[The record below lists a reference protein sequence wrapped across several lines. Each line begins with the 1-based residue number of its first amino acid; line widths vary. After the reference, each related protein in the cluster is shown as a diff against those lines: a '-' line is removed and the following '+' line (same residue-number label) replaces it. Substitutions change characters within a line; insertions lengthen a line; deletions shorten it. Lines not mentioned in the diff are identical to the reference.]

1 MLTISKPLSA
11 GQAQTY
17 HQKEFTAKEQNYWSQ
32 RGIIAGEWQGR
43 LAGQFGLAGIVSAED
58 FAKLSQGQHP
68 QTGEQLV
75 RQRASYE
82 YQDADGKTIKTM
94 EHRAGW
100 DATFSAPKSVSLTAL
115 VGGDERVRE
124 AHRESVRVALDQ
136 LEHYTQA
143 RIGGNH
149 PPETTGKFIAAKFEH
164 DTARPVDG
172 YVAPQLHTH
181 AVVFNVTERDNGQPR
196 AIQPQSLFASQQFA
210 TAVYQSE
217 LTYKLRQLGYEITAG
232 RSGAPEIKGYTQEY
246 LDASSPRS
254 QQIREYLE
262 RTGRSG
268 KESAEIAA
276 HSTRDRKEIH
286 SPGEVMAAHRKLA
299 ADFGHQAEA
308 VVRAARE
315 RSQHREKPVNSLER
329 VRESLTFSRDKNFER
344 EAVVDERVLIRDGL
358 RRGMGEITHAQ
369 VRANLEARL
378 ASGEFQIVERPRGV
392 PGRQFTTA
400 KTIEAEHEIL
410 RRMREGQNHVEPVLS
425 RPQAI
430 TVADQHPHLNRAQ
443 KSVVE
448 DVLSSPDR
456 IQGIQGFAGAGKTT
470 TLTAIRGAA
479 ESQGYQVEGF
489 APTSRAARQLNEA
502 GIEAGTLQGFLART
516 AYSELERKHFYLVD
530 ESSLASTNQIRE
542 FLSRLGPHDR
552 VLLIG
557 DIRQHQGVEA
567 GRPFEQLQEAGMHTA
582 KLDEIVRQQDPALK
596 SAVEM
601 LATGQVSAALDA
613 LQQQGRVKEIP
624 NAEDRVR
631 AIAKCYLESPENTLI
646 VSPDNASR
654 QELNAA
660 VRQELKATG
669 TIAPEDHRFLVLV
682 QRQDLTGAERSW
694 ASHYE
699 MNDVVRYARGSK
711 AIGIA
716 ATAYA
721 SVVAIDPAANQLTV
735 EKTNQELATYD
746 PRRLTGVS
754 VYQEI
759 DREFSVGDRIQ
770 FTAPDKSLG
779 VANRDLATIQ
789 AIHPDGRLSA
799 RLDNNR
805 QIEFNVGE
813 HRHFDHGYAVTS
825 HSSQGFTAERVLV
838 HADTSVHPDL
848 LNSRFGY
855 VSISRASHEATL
867 FTDDMAKLGP
877 QLGADVS
884 KTSALEINQ
893 PSSIG
898 LGIGIGALI
907 RCQPF
912 KVEKSRWCQN
922 DDHPGELRPYPA
934 PKSSTS

>member
-43 LAGQFGLAGIVSAED
+43 LAEQFGLAGTVSAED

-82 YQDADGKTIKTM
+82 YQDADGKTIRTM

-149 PPETTGKFIAAKFEH
+149 PPETTGRFIAAKFEH

-196 AIQPQSLFASQQFA
+196 AVQPQSLFASQQFA
-210 TAVYQSE
+210 TAIYQSE

-254 QQIREYLE
+254 QQIRDYLE

-268 KESAEIAA
+268 KEAAEIAA

-286 SPGEVMAAHRKLA
+286 SPREVMAAHRKLA
-299 ADFGHQAEA
+299 ADFGHQADA

-315 RSQHREKPVNSLER
+315 RSHHQEKPVNSLDR

-344 EAVVDERVLIRDGL
+344 EAVVDERALIRDGL

-369 VRANLEARL
+369 VRANLDDRL
-378 ASGEFQIVERPRGV
+378 ASGEFKIVDRPQSI
-392 PGRQFTTA
+392 PGRHFTTA
-400 KTIEAEHEIL
+400 KTIEAEREVL
-410 RRMREGQNHVEPVLS
+410 RRMRDGQNQVEPVLS

-430 TVADQHPHLNRAQ
+430 AVADHHQNLNRAQ

-448 DVLSSPDR
+448 DVLSAPDR

-470 TLTAIRGAA
+470 TLTAIRAAA

-489 APTSRAARQLNEA
+489 APTSRATRQLNEA
-502 GIEAGTLQGFLART
+502 GIEAGTLQGFLARGQNT
-516 AYSELERKHFYLVD
+516 ERNPEQKRLFLID
-530 ESSLASTNQIRE
+530 ESSLASTNQMCD
-542 FLSRLGPHDR
+542 FLTRLAPFDR
-552 VLLIG
+552 VVLLG

-567 GRPFEQLQEAGMHTA
+567 GRPFEQLQDAGMRTA
-582 KLDEIVRQQDPALK
+582 RLDEIVRQQDPALK
-596 SAVEM
+596 STVEL

-613 LQQQGRVKEIP
+613 LQEQGRVKEIP
-624 NAEDRVR
+624 NAEERIR
-631 AIAKCYLESPENTLI
+631 AIAKSYIESPENTLI

-654 QELNAA
+654 RELNVA
-660 VRQELKATG
+660 VREELKATG
-669 TIAPEDHRFLVLV
+669 ALAPEDYTFRVLV
-682 QRQDLTGAERSW
+682 QRQDMTGAERSW

-699 MNDVVRYARGSK
+699 IDDVVRYTRGSK
-711 AIGIA
+711 AIGIEA
-716 ATAYA
+716 AAY
-721 SVVAIDPAANQLTV
+721 STVVAINPAANQLTV
-735 EKTNQELATYD
+735 EKANRELATYD
-746 PRRLTGVS
+746 PHRLIGVS

-759 DREFSVGDRIQ
+759 QREFSVGDRIQ

-779 VANRDLATIQ
+779 VANRDMAAIE
-789 AIHPDGRLSA
+789 AIHPDGRLSV
-799 RLDNNR
+799 RLDNDR
-805 QIEFNVGE
+805 RIEFNPNE
-813 HRHFDHGYAVTS
+813 HRHLDHGYAVTS
-825 HSSQGFTAERVLV
+825 HSAQGLTAERVLV

-867 FTDDMAKLGP
+867 FTDNMAKLGP

-884 KTSALEINQ
+884 KTSALEITQ
-893 PSSIG
+893 ASSIAQ
-898 LGIGIGALI
+898 GIGIRI
-907 RCQPF
+907 
-912 KVEKSRWCQN
+912 
-922 DDHPGELRPYPA
+922 
-934 PKSSTS
+934 

>member
-17 HQKEFTAKEQNYWSQ
+17 HQKEFTSKEQNYWSQ
-32 RGIIAGEWQGR
+32 RGEIAGEWQGR
-43 LAGQFGLAGIVSAED
+43 LAHQFGLAGAVSAED

-82 YQDADGKTIKTM
+82 YKDADGKTIKTM

-124 AHRESVRVALDQ
+124 AHRDSVRVALDQ

-196 AIQPQSLFASQQFA
+196 AVQPQSLFASQQFA
-210 TAVYQSE
+210 TAIYQSE
-217 LTYKLRQLGYEITAG
+217 LTYRLRQLGYEITTG
-232 RSGAPEIKGYTQEY
+232 RSGAPEIKGYTQAY

-262 RTGRSG
+262 RTGLSG
-268 KESAEIAA
+268 KEAAEIAA

-286 SPGEVMAAHRKLA
+286 SQGDVMAAHRKLA
-299 ADFGHQAEA
+299 SEYGHQAEV

-315 RSQHREKPVNSLER
+315 RSQNQEKTVNLFER

-344 EAVVDERVLIRDGL
+344 EAVVDERALIRDGL
-358 RRGMGEITHAQ
+358 RRGMGEITHGQ
-369 VRANLEARL
+369 VRANLDTRL
-378 ASGEFQIVERPRGV
+378 ASGEFRIVERSRGI
-392 PGRQFTTA
+392 PSRQFTTA

-410 RRMREGQNHVEPVLS
+410 QRMRAGQNHMEPVLS

-430 TVADQHPHLNRAQ
+430 AVADHHPHLNHAQ
-443 KSVVE
+443 KTVVE

-456 IQGIQGFAGAGKTT
+456 IQGVQGFAGAGKTT
-470 TLTAIRGAA
+470 TLAVIRSAA

-502 GIEAGTLQGFLART
+502 GVHAGTLQGFLARG
-516 AYSELERKHFYLVD
+516 SNPDVHEQKHFYFID
-530 ESSLASTNQIRE
+530 ESSLASTNQMRE
-542 FLSRLGPHDR
+542 FLARIGPNDDDR

-567 GRPFEQLQEAGMHTA
+567 GRPFEQLQEAGMRTA
-582 KLDEIVRQQDPALK
+582 KLDEIVRQKDPALK
-596 SAVEM
+596 SAVEL

-613 LQQQGRVKEIP
+613 LQQQGRVQEIP
-624 NAEDRVR
+624 NREDRVR
-631 AIAKCYLESPENTLI
+631 TVAKSYVESPENTLI

-654 QELNAA
+654 RELNIA
-660 VRQELKATG
+660 VRQQLKANG
-669 TIAPEDHRFLVLV
+669 PLALEDHEFGVLV
-682 QRQDLTGAERSW
+682 QRQDMTGADRSW

-699 MNDVVRYARGSK
+699 INNIVRYARGSK
-711 AIGIA
+711 AIGIGPA
-716 ATAYA
+716 AYA
-721 SVVAIDPAANQLTV
+721 SVVAIDPAANLLTV
-735 EKTNQELATYD
+735 EKGAGELATYD
-746 PRRLTGVS
+746 PRRLTGVC
-754 VYQEI
+754 VYREME
-759 DREFSVGDRIQ
+759 REFSVGDRIQ
-770 FTAPDKSLG
+770 FTAPDKALG
-779 VANRDLATIQ
+779 VANRELAIIDSI
-789 AIHPDGRLSA
+789 APDGLVTA
-799 RLDNNR
+799 HLDNNR
-805 QIEFNVGE
+805 EIEFNAND

-825 HSSQGFTAERVLV
+825 HSAQGLTAERVLV

-848 LNSRFGY
+848 LNSRFAY

-867 FTDDMAKLGP
+867 FTDDIAKLGP
-877 QLGADVS
+877 QLGAEVS
-884 KTSALEINQ
+884 KASALETSQ
-893 PSSIG
+893 ASSVGQGIG
-898 LGIGIGALI
+898 LGL
-907 RCQPF
+907 
-912 KVEKSRWCQN
+912 
-922 DDHPGELRPYPA
+922 
-934 PKSSTS
+934 

>member
-11 GQAQTY
+11 GQAQSY
-17 HQKEFTAKEQNYWSQ
+17 HQKEFTAKEQNYWSH
-32 RGIIAGEWQGR
+32 RGVIAGEWQGR
-43 LAGQFGLAGIVSAED
+43 LAGQFGLAGAVSAED

-68 QTGEQLV
+68 RTGEQIV

-82 YQDADGKTIKTM
+82 YQDADGKIIKTM

-181 AVVFNVTERDNGQPR
+181 AVVFNVTERDNSQPR

-210 TAVYQSE
+210 TAIYQSE
-217 LTYKLRQLGYEITAG
+217 LTYKLRQFGYEITTG

-268 KESAEIAA
+268 KEAAEIAA
-276 HSTRDRKEIH
+276 HSTRDRKDIH
-286 SPGEVMAAHRKLA
+286 SPGEIMAAHRKLA
-299 ADFGHQAEA
+299 TDFGHQAEA

-315 RSQHREKPVNSLER
+315 RSQHQEEPVNSFER

-344 EAVVDERVLIRDGL
+344 EAVVDERALIRDGL
-358 RRGMGEITHAQ
+358 RRGMGEVTHTQ

-378 ASGEFQIVERPRGV
+378 ASGEFQVVDRPQGV

-400 KTIEAEHEIL
+400 KTIAAEHEIL

-456 IQGIQGFAGAGKTT
+456 VQGIQGFAGAGKTT
-470 TLTAIRGAA
+470 TLTVLRSAA
-479 ESQGYQVEGF
+479 ERQGYYVEGF

-502 GIEAGTLQGFLART
+502 GIEAGTLQGFLTRT
-516 AYSELERKHFYLVD
+516 ANPDLQKEKHFYFVD
-530 ESSLASTNQIRE
+530 ESSLASTNQIRV
-542 FLSRLGPHDR
+542 FLSRLGPEDR

-624 NAEDRVR
+624 NREERVR
-631 AIAKCYLESPENTLI
+631 AIAKSFVESPENTLI

-654 QELNAA
+654 RQLNVA
-660 VRQELKATG
+660 VRQELKAIG
-669 TIAPEDHRFLVLV
+669 TVAPEDHTFRVLV
-682 QRQDLTGAERSW
+682 QRQDMTGAERSW

-699 MNDVVRYARGSK
+699 IDDVVRYTRGSK
-711 AIGIA
+711 AIVIEA
-716 ATAYA
+716 AAYA
-721 SVVAIDPAANQLTV
+721 SVVAINPAANQLTV
-735 EKTNQELATYD
+735 EK
-746 PRRLTGVS
+746 
-754 VYQEI
+754 
-759 DREFSVGDRIQ
+759 
-770 FTAPDKSLG
+770 
-779 VANRDLATIQ
+779 ANRE
-789 AIHPDGRLSA
+789 LS
-799 RLDNNR
+799 
-805 QIEFNVGE
+805 
-813 HRHFDHGYAVTS
+813 T
-825 HSSQGFTAERVLV
+825 
-838 HADTSVHPDL
+838 
-848 LNSRFGY
+848 
-855 VSISRASHEATL
+855 
-867 FTDDMAKLGP
+867 
-877 QLGADVS
+877 
-884 KTSALEINQ
+884 
-893 PSSIG
+893 
-898 LGIGIGALI
+898 
-907 RCQPF
+907 
-912 KVEKSRWCQN
+912 
-922 DDHPGELRPYPA
+922 
-934 PKSSTS
+934 

>member
-11 GQAQTY
+11 GQAQSY
-17 HQKEFTAKEQNYWSQ
+17 HQKEFTAREQNYWSQ
-32 RGIIAGEWQGR
+32 RGVIAGEWQGR
-43 LAGQFGLAGIVSAED
+43 LAGQFGLAGMVSAED
-58 FAKLSQGQHP
+58 FAKLSQGEHP
-68 QTGEQLV
+68 RTGEQLV
-75 RQRASYE
+75 QQRASYE

-124 AHRESVRVALDQ
+124 AHRDSVRVALEQ

-149 PPETTGKFIAAKFEH
+149 PPETTGRFVAAKFEH

-210 TAVYQSE
+210 TAIYQSE
-217 LTYKLRQLGYEITAG
+217 LTYKLRQLGYEIITG

-262 RTGRSG
+262 RTGHSG
-268 KESAEIAA
+268 KEAAEIAA

-299 ADFGHQAEA
+299 ADFGHQGEA

-315 RSQHREKPVNSLER
+315 RSKHQEKPVNSFDR

-344 EAVVDERVLIRDGL
+344 EAVVDERALIRDGL

-369 VRANLEARL
+369 VRANLDTRL
-378 ASGEFQIVERPRGV
+378 ASGEFQIVERPQNV
-392 PGRQFTTA
+392 PSRQFTTA
-400 KTIEAEHEIL
+400 KTIESEHEIL
-410 RRMREGQNHVEPVLS
+410 RRMREGQNRVEPVLS
-425 RPQAI
+425 RPHAI

-470 TLTAIRGAA
+470 TLTVIRSAA
-479 ESQGYQVEGF
+479 EMQGYQVEGF
-489 APTSRAARQLNEA
+489 APTSRAVRQLNEA
-502 GIEAGTLQGFLART
+502 GIEAGTLQGFLAR
-516 AYSELERKHFYLVD
+516 AANLDAPEQKRFYFVD
-530 ESSLASTNQIRE
+530 ESSLASTNQMRE
-542 FLSRLGPHDR
+542 FLSRIGPNDR
-552 VLLIG
+552 LLLIG
-557 DIRQHQGVEA
+557 DTRQHQGVEA
-567 GRPFEQLQEAGMHTA
+567 GRPFEQLQEAGMRTA
-582 KLDEIVRQQDPALK
+582 RLDEIVRQKDPALK
-596 SAVEM
+596 AAVEL
-601 LATGQVSAALDA
+601 LATGHVSAALDA

-624 NAEDRVR
+624 NPEDRIR
-631 AIAKCYLESPENTLI
+631 AIAKSYVESPENTLI

-654 QELNAA
+654 RELNVA

-669 TIAPEDHRFLVLV
+669 TVAPEDHTFRVLV
-682 QRQDLTGAERSW
+682 PRQDMTGAERSW
-694 ASHYE
+694 ASQYE
-699 MNDVVRYARGSK
+699 IDDVVRYTRGSK
-711 AIGIA
+711 AIGIKA
-716 ATAYA
+716 GAYA
-721 SVVAIDPAANQLTV
+721 SVVAINPTANQLTV
-735 EKTNQELATYD
+735 QKPNQELATYD

-754 VYQEI
+754 VYREI
-759 DREFSVGDRIQ
+759 EREFSVGDRIQ

-779 VANRDLATIQ
+779 VANRELA
-789 AIHPDGRLSA
+789 AIEAVHPDGRLSA
-799 RLDNNR
+799 RLDNHR
-805 QIEFNVGE
+805 EIEFDPSE
-813 HRHFDHGYAVTS
+813 HRHLDHGYAVTS
-825 HSSQGFTAERVLV
+825 HSSQGLTAERVLV

-855 VSISRASHEATL
+855 VSISRASLDAEIYTNDAADL
-867 FTDDMAKLGP
+867 GQKLSG
-877 QLGADVS
+877 DVS
-884 KTSALEINQ
+884 KSSAIEFSHSTGSAMADL
-893 PSSIG
+893 S
-898 LGIGIGALI
+898 LGHGI
-907 RCQPF
+907 
-912 KVEKSRWCQN
+912 
-922 DDHPGELRPYPA
+922 
-934 PKSSTS
+934 

>member
-11 GQAQTY
+11 GQARTY
-17 HQKEFTAKEQNYWSQ
+17 HEKEFTAKEQNYWSQ
-32 RGIIAGEWQGR
+32 RGVIAGEWQGR
-43 LAGQFGLAGIVSAED
+43 LAQQFGLAGTVSAEH

-82 YQDADGKTIKTM
+82 YQGADGKTIKTM

-149 PPETTGKFIAAKFEH
+149 PPETTGRFIAAKFEH

-181 AVVFNVTERDNGQPR
+181 AVVFNVTERDDGQPR

-210 TAVYQSE
+210 TAIYQSE
-217 LTYKLRQLGYEITAG
+217 LTYRLRQFGYEITAG

-268 KESAEIAA
+268 KEAAEIAA
-276 HSTRDRKEIH
+276 HSTRDRKEVH
-286 SPGEVMAAHRKLA
+286 SPREVMAAHRKLA
-299 ADFGHQAEA
+299 ADFGHQADA
-308 VVRAARE
+308 VVCAARE
-315 RSQHREKPVNSLER
+315 RSQLQEKPANTFDR
-329 VRESLTFSRDKNFER
+329 VQESLTFSRDKNFER
-344 EAVVDERVLIRDGL
+344 EAVVDERALIRDGL

-369 VRANLEARL
+369 VRANLDDRL
-378 ASGEFQIVERPRGV
+378 ASGEFQIVDRNQSI
-392 PGRQFTTA
+392 PGRQYTTA
-400 KTIEAEHEIL
+400 KTIAAEQEIL
-410 RRMREGQNHVEPVLS
+410 RRMREGQNQLGPVLS

-430 TVADQHPHLNRAQ
+430 AVADEHSHLNRAQ
-443 KSVVE
+443 KTVVE

-470 TLTAIRGAA
+470 TLAAICSAA
-479 ESQGYQVEGF
+479 ESHGYRVEGF
-489 APTSRAARQLNEA
+489 APTSRAARQLSEA
-502 GIEAGTLQGFLART
+502 GIQAGTLQGFLART
-516 AYSELERKHFYLVD
+516 GHPDLGDRKHFYFID
-530 ESSLASTNQIRE
+530 ESSLASTNQMRD
-542 FLSRLGPHDR
+542 FLARLGPNNNDR

-567 GRPFEQLQEAGMHTA
+567 GRPFEQLQEAGMRTP
-582 KLDEIVRQQDPALK
+582 KLDDIVRQKDPALK
-596 SAVEM
+596 SAVNL

-613 LQQQGRVKEIP
+613 LQQQGHVKEISG
-624 NAEDRVR
+624 AEQRIR
-631 AIAKCYLESPENTLI
+631 AIAKSYVESPKNTLI

-654 QELNAA
+654 RDLNVA

-669 TIAPEDHRFLVLV
+669 TLAPEDHTFRVLV
-682 QRQDLTGAERSW
+682 QRRDMTGAERSW
-694 ASHYE
+694 ANHYE
-699 MNDVVRYARGSK
+699 INDVVRYARGSK
-711 AIGIA
+711 AIGIGSA
-716 ATAYA
+716 AYA
-721 SVVAIDPAANQLTV
+721 TVVAINPATNQLTV
-735 EKTNQELATYD
+735 EKTNHEHAAYD

-759 DREFSVGDRIQ
+759 DRQFSVGDRIQ

-779 VANRDLATIQ
+779 VANRDLAVIESI
-789 AIHPDGRLSA
+789 AADGHVTA

-805 QIEFNVGE
+805 QIEFPASE

-825 HSSQGFTAERVLV
+825 HSSQGLTAERVLV

-848 LNSRFGY
+848 LNSRFAY
-855 VSISRASHEATL
+855 VSISRASHQATL

-884 KTSALEINQ
+884 KTSALEIN
-893 PSSIG
+893 PASSIG
-898 LGIGIGALI
+898 LGIGMGL
-907 RCQPF
+907 
-912 KVEKSRWCQN
+912 
-922 DDHPGELRPYPA
+922 
-934 PKSSTS
+934 

>member
-1 MLTISKPLSA
+1 MLTISKPLSS
-11 GQAQTY
+11 GQAQSY

-32 RGIIAGEWQGR
+32 RGVIAGDWQGR
-43 LAGQFGLAGIVSAED
+43 LAPQFGLVGAVSAED

-68 QTGEQLV
+68 QTEEQLV
-75 RQRASYE
+75 RQRASYQ
-82 YQDADGKTIKTM
+82 YLDADGKTIKTM

-136 LEHYTQA
+136 LERYTQA

-149 PPETTGKFIAAKFEH
+149 PPETTGSFIAAKFEH

-181 AVVFNVTERDNGQPR
+181 VVVFNITERENGQPR
-196 AIQPQSLFASQQFA
+196 AIQPHSLFASQQFA

-217 LTYKLRQLGYEITAG
+217 LTYRLRQLGYEITTG

-268 KESAEIAA
+268 KEAAEIAA
-276 HSTRDRKEIH
+276 HSTRDRKEVH

-299 ADFGHQAEA
+299 ADFGHQADA
-308 VVRAARE
+308 VVQAARE
-315 RSQHREKPVNSLER
+315 RSQHQENPVNSLDR

-344 EAVVDERVLIRDGL
+344 EAVVDERALIRDGL

-369 VRANLEARL
+369 VRANLDTRL
-378 ASGEFQIVERPRGV
+378 ASGEFQLVERPQSV

-410 RRMREGQNHVEPVLS
+410 ARMRDGQNHMDPVLS

-430 TVADQHPHLNRAQ
+430 SVTDRQPQLNRVQ
-443 KSVVE
+443 KMVVE

-456 IQGIQGFAGAGKTT
+456 IQGIQGFAGSGKTT
-470 TLTAIRGAA
+470 TLTVIRCAA
-479 ESQGYQVEGF
+479 ERQRYQVEGF
-489 APTSRAARQLNEA
+489 APTSRAARQLKEA
-502 GIEAGTLQGFLART
+502 GIEAGTLQAFLVRGDDT
-516 AYSELERKHFYLVD
+516 ERNLDHKRFFFID
-530 ESSLASTNQIRE
+530 ESSLASTSQMRE
-542 FLSRLGPHDR
+542 FLSRIGARDR

-567 GRPFEQLQEAGMHTA
+567 GRPFEQLQEAGMRTA
-582 KLDEIVRQQDPALK
+582 RLDEIVRQRDLALR
-596 SAVEM
+596 SAVEL
-601 LATGQVSAALDA
+601 LATGQVSAALDS
-613 LQQQGRVKEIP
+613 LQRQGRVKEIP
-624 NAEDRVR
+624 DAEDRIRTV
-631 AIAKCYLESPENTLI
+631 AKCYVESPENTLI

-654 QELNAA
+654 RELNIA
-660 VRQELKATG
+660 VRQELKTTG
-669 TIAPEDHRFLVLV
+669 ALAPEDHTFRILV
-682 QRQDLTGAERSW
+682 QRQDMTGAERTW
-694 ASHYE
+694 ASHYTIG
-699 MNDVVRYARGSK
+699 DVVRYTRGSK
-711 AIGIA
+711 VMGMGAG
-716 ATAYA
+716 AYA
-721 SVVAIDPAANQLTV
+721 SVGAIDPVANQLTV
-735 EKTNQELATYD
+735 EKANREIVTYD

-754 VYQEI
+754 VYRAIEQQ
-759 DREFSVGDRIQ
+759 FSVGDRIQ

-779 VANRDLATIQ
+779 VANRDLAIIQ
-789 AIHPDGRLSA
+789 AVHPDGRLSA

-805 QIEFNVGE
+805 QIEFDASE

-825 HSSQGFTAERVLV
+825 HSSQGLTAERVLV
-838 HADTSVHPDL
+838 HADTKVHPDL

-855 VSISRASHEATL
+855 VAISRASHEATL
-867 FTDDMAKLGP
+867 FTDDTAKLAR

-884 KTSALEINQ
+884 KTSALEIGQ
-893 PSSIG
+893 ASAVGQRIG
-898 LGIGIGALI
+898 LGL
-907 RCQPF
+907 
-912 KVEKSRWCQN
+912 
-922 DDHPGELRPYPA
+922 
-934 PKSSTS
+934 

>member
-11 GQAQTY
+11 GQAQNY

-32 RGIIAGEWQGR
+32 RGIIAGEWQGQ

-68 QTGEQLV
+68 QTEEQLV

-82 YQDADGKTIKTM
+82 YQDAEGKTIKTM

-115 VGGDERVRE
+115 VGGDDRVRE

-136 LEHYTQA
+136 LERYTQA

-181 AVVFNVTERDNGQPR
+181 AVVFNVTERETGQPR

-210 TAVYQSE
+210 TAIYQSE
-217 LTYKLRQLGYEITAG
+217 LTYRLRQLGYEITTG

-268 KESAEIAA
+268 KEAAEIAA

-286 SPGEVMAAHRKLA
+286 SPGEIMAAHRKLA
-299 ADFGHQAEA
+299 ADFGHQAET

-315 RSQHREKPVNSLER
+315 RSQHQENPVNSFER

-344 EAVVDERVLIRDGL
+344 EAIVDERALIRDGL
-358 RRGMGEITHAQ
+358 RRGMGEVTHTQ

-378 ASGEFQIVERPRGV
+378 ASGEFQVVDRPQGV

-425 RPQAI
+425 RPHAI
-430 TVADQHPHLNRAQ
+430 AVADQHPHLNRAQ

-456 IQGIQGFAGAGKTT
+456 LQGIQGFAGAGKTT
-470 TLTAIRGAA
+470 TLIVLRSAA
-479 ESQGYQVEGF
+479 EGQGYQVEGF
-489 APTSRAARQLNEA
+489 APTSRAARQLNES
-502 GIEAGTLQGFLART
+502 GIEAGTLQSFLARS
-516 AYSELERKHFYLVD
+516 ANPDLPEQKHFYLVD

-542 FLSRLGPHDR
+542 FLSRLGPDDR

-624 NAEDRVR
+624 NREERVR
-631 AIAKCYLESPENTLI
+631 AIAKTYVESPENTLI

-654 QELNAA
+654 RQLNVA
-660 VRQELKATG
+660 VRQELKAIG
-669 TIAPEDHRFLVLV
+669 TVAPEDHTFRVLV
-682 QRQDLTGAERSW
+682 QRQDMTGAERSW

-699 MNDVVRYARGSK
+699 MNDVIRYARGSK
-711 AIGIA
+711 VIGIGAGDYA
-716 ATAYA
+716 A
-721 SVVAIDPAANQLTV
+721 VVAINPAANQLTV
-735 EKTNQELATYD
+735 EKGTGELVTYD
-746 PRRLTGVS
+746 PRRLTGVC
-754 VYQEI
+754 VYREI
-759 DREFSVGDRIQ
+759 EREFSVGDRIQ

-779 VANRDLATIQ
+779 VANRDMGVIE
-789 AIHPDGRLSA
+789 AIHADSRLSV
-799 RLDNNR
+799 RLDNKR
-805 QIEFNVGE
+805 EIEFNANE
-813 HRHFDHGYAVTS
+813 HRHLDHGYAVTS
-825 HSSQGFTAERVLV
+825 HSSQSLTAERVLV
-838 HADTSVHPDL
+838 HADTGVHPDL
-848 LNSRFGY
+848 LNSRFAY

-867 FTDDMAKLGP
+867 FTDDIAKLGP
-877 QLGADVS
+877 KLGADVS

-893 PSSIG
+893 ASSDG
-898 LGIGIGALI
+898 LGVGFRQG
-907 RCQPF
+907 
-912 KVEKSRWCQN
+912 
-922 DDHPGELRPYPA
+922 D
-934 PKSSTS
+934 

>member
-17 HQKEFTAKEQNYWSQ
+17 HEAEFTAKEQNYWSQ
-32 RGIIAGEWQGR
+32 RGVIAGEWQGR
-43 LAGQFGLAGIVSAED
+43 LVEQFGLAETVSAED

-82 YQDADGKTIKTM
+82 YQDADGKTIRTM

-124 AHRESVRVALDQ
+124 AHRESVRVALNQ

-181 AVVFNVTERDNGQPR
+181 AVVFNVTERANRQPR

-210 TAVYQSE
+210 TAIYQSE
-217 LTYKLRQLGYEITAG
+217 LTYRLRQLGYEITTG

-268 KESAEIAA
+268 KEAAEIAA

-286 SPGEVMAAHRKLA
+286 SPGEVMAAHRRLA
-299 ADFGHQAEA
+299 ADFGHQADA

-315 RSQHREKPVNSLER
+315 RSQHQEKPANSVDR
-329 VRESLTFSRDKNFER
+329 IRESLTFSRDKNFER
-344 EAVVDERVLIRDGL
+344 EAVVDERALIRDGL
-358 RRGMGEITHAQ
+358 RRGMGEITHVQ
-369 VRANLEARL
+369 VRTNLDARL
-378 ASGEFQIVERPRGV
+378 ASGEFQIVERPQGV

-400 KTIEAEHEIL
+400 KTIEAEHDIL
-410 RRMREGQNHVEPVLS
+410 RRMREGQNHIEPVLS
-425 RPQAI
+425 RAQAI
-430 TVADQHPHLNRAQ
+430 ALADQHSYLNQAQ
-443 KSVVE
+443 KAVVE
-448 DVLSSPDR
+448 DVLSSRDR

-470 TLTAIRGAA
+470 TLTVLRGAA
-479 ESQGYQVEGF
+479 ERQGYQVEGF

-502 GIEAGTLQGFLART
+502 GIEAQTLQAFLART
-516 AYSELERKHFYLVD
+516 PNPDPRDQKHFYLVD
-530 ESSLASTNQIRE
+530 ESSLSSTNQMRE
-542 FLSRLGPHDR
+542 FLARLGSDDR

-567 GRPFEQLQEAGMHTA
+567 GRPFEQLQEAGLRTA
-582 KLDEIVRQQDPALK
+582 RLDEIVRQQDPALK
-596 SAVEM
+596 SAVEL

-624 NAEDRVR
+624 NGEERIR
-631 AIAKCYLESPENTLI
+631 AIAKSYVECPDKTLI

-654 QELNAA
+654 RDLNVA
-660 VRQELKATG
+660 VRQELKLNG
-669 TIAPEDHRFLVLV
+669 TLAPDDHTFRLLA
-682 QRQDLTGAERSW
+682 QRQDMTGAERSW

-699 MNDVVRYARGSK
+699 VNDVIRYTRGSK
-711 AIGIA
+711 AIGIGA
-716 ATAYA
+716 GAYA
-721 SVVAIDPAANQLTV
+721 SVLAIDPAGNQLTV
-735 EKTNQELATYD
+735 EKANQELATYD

-759 DREFSVGDRIQ
+759 DREFSVGDRVQ

-779 VANRDLATIQ
+779 VANRDLATIE

-805 QIEFNVGE
+805 QIELNAIE

-825 HSSQGFTAERVLV
+825 HSSQGLTAERVLV
-838 HADTSVHPDL
+838 HADTRVHPDL

-855 VSISRASHEATL
+855 VSISRASREATL
-867 FTDDMAKLGP
+867 FTDDLAKLGP

-884 KTSALEINQ
+884 KTSALEVNQ
-893 PSSIG
+893 ASFSAQ
-898 LGIGIGALI
+898 GIGQRL
-907 RCQPF
+907 
-912 KVEKSRWCQN
+912 
-922 DDHPGELRPYPA
+922 
-934 PKSSTS
+934 